1 MADAAA
7 LKRIL
12 FVDDEPR
19 VLDGL
24 RRSLR
29 GKRKQ
34 WDLVFADSG
43 AAALEELGR
52 ASFDVVVSDMR
63 MPGMDGADVLLRAA
77 SLQPEA
83 ARIVLS
89 GQTEEAAATRA
100 ATIAHRFL
108 TKPCEPE
115 VLEATLTR
123 TLELRALLG
132 SEELRQLVGGM
143 ATLPSLP
150 SACVALN
157 RALAKENGSLSD
169 VCAII
174 EQDVAMAVKVL
185 QLVNSAFFGVSRRI
199 TSVEHAVSYLGM
211 NTIKNLVLAHS
222 LFAEFGGA
230 NLAGAE
236 RQQAQSLLASR
247 IVRLLLTDRQRA
259 QVAGTAALLHD
270 AGSLALA
277 SRLPKEHKENV
288 EIANTSHVPIHLV
301 ERERFGVTH
310 AEVGAYLLGLWGLP
324 HDVIEA
330 VAAHHAD
337 WSQLHELD
345 ASAVVRVSIAL
356 AAELTGEDSRAK
368 GAELPPPDV
377 VERLGLED
385 KLARV
390 RRELSDALPKAAGAP
405 S

>member
-1 MADAAA
+1 MAEPAP

-29 GKRKQ
+29 SKRKQ
-34 WDLVFADSG
+34 WDLVFAENG
-43 AAALEELGR
+43 AAALQELGR
-52 ASFDVVVSDMR
+52 GCFDIVVSDMR
-63 MPGMDGADVLLRAA
+63 MPGMDGAEVLLRAA
-77 SLQPEA
+77 ALQPEA

-89 GQTEEAAATRA
+89 GQTEESAATRA

-115 VLEATLTR
+115 VLESTITR

-132 SEELRQLVGGM
+132 SEQLRQLVGGM
-143 ATLPSLP
+143 AALPSLP

-157 RALAKENGSLSD
+157 RALANENGSLAE
-169 VCAII
+169 VCEII

-247 IVRLLLTDRQRA
+247 VARALVSDRQQA

-277 SRLPKEHKENV
+277 SRLPKEHKANV
-288 EIANTSHVPIHLV
+288 ETATRDRVPVYLV
-301 ERERFGVTH
+301 EREKFGVTH

-337 WSQLHELD
+337 WNSIAALD
-345 ASAVVRVSIAL
+345 TGAVVRVSIAL
-356 AAELTGEDSRAK
+356 AAELTGDAGPAK
-368 GAELPPPDV
+368 GADLPPPDV
-377 VERLGLED
+377 IERLGLAD
-385 KLARV
+385 QMARV
-390 RRELSDALPKAAGAP
+390 RRDLSDSIPKLGGA